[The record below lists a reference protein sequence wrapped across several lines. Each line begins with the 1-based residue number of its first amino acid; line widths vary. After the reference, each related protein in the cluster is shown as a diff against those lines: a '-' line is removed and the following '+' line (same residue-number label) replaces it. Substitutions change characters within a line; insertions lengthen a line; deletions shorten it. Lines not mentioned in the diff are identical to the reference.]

1 MKQTSQKP
9 PSAQLQPPLLPS
21 DQPGSSTSG
30 IRSIL
35 DQVFLG
41 KPARSS
47 THSLDIDGIPLVA
60 SVSIKLRQKIWC
72 NAFIDL
78 KALLDSKDGPFL
90 LPFQPGLSFCIR
102 AKSPKFPSHSASGL
116 MLFFIFSAIY
126 LEKFPTEA
134 PNLLKYCHMIRKMQ
148 YLHGDQAFRMYD
160 ENFRKLRETVN
171 VPWQNPVQELRLKAA
186 TTKFQFQVFNK
197 RLHTC
202 VHRAFSFRG
211 ITFARREKN
220 KIPFLLFSVCR
231 QSDWGMRFDHY

>member
-47 THSLDIDGIPLVA
+47 THSLDIDGIPLGA

-72 NAFIDL
+72 NAYIDL
-78 KALLDSKDGPFL
+78 KALLDSKDEPFL
-90 LPFQPGLSFCIR
+90 LPFQPGLSFCIG

-116 MLFFIFSAIY
+116 MLSSFFQQFIWKNFPLKPPTFSNTAI
-126 LEKFPTEA
+126 
-134 PNLLKYCHMIRKMQ
+134 
-148 YLHGDQAFRMYD
+148 
-160 ENFRKLRETVN
+160 
-171 VPWQNPVQELRLKAA
+171 
-186 TTKFQFQVFNK
+186 
-197 RLHTC
+197 
-202 VHRAFSFRG
+202 
-211 ITFARREKN
+211 
-220 KIPFLLFSVCR
+220 
-231 QSDWGMRFDHY
+231 